1 MGEPMQN
8 GQDAPASNA
17 TAAGD
22 TRPAL
27 DAFFE
32 RRDEVVG
39 ALRGLSDIAASL
51 GTKTLRER
59 VDRELVRKLE
69 EDRFHLVVV
78 GEFNHGKTTFVNAL
92 LGEQAL
98 PVGVTPTTATI
109 HHIRWAERPEASLV
123 TTGGER
129 RAMPFDEAKRF
140 AVGGGAPTD
149 DVDYLEIGYPAPLLR
164 ERILLVD
171 TPGVNDLSLQRADIT
186 YSYIP
191 RADAVL
197 FLLDAGQILKESE
210 RVFLNDKL
218 LKASRDKIVFVITK
232 WDLLSPEEQR
242 EALAYARNHLSTLV
256 KDPVVFPVSSETAL
270 GGDRA
275 ASGLP
280 ELIAHLTRFLAEE
293 RGRILLDNALGEGIG
308 VSQLLGKGIDARR
321 RSIQMKNEEIERR
334 IAALEKDLAGQ
345 AGTIEQRRMA
355 IREDVATI
363 KTAAR
368 KDLDRFVDDVIR
380 QLPNVIDSA
389 KAQDLKQYLPAFL
402 EDAYKQWAEEE
413 TKEIAMQLEQ
423 LAEKTVALVRED
435 ARDSAR
441 RVAAVLGSDARRL
454 EVQVDTIKYDI
465 GVVALMF
472 GGVALMAVN
481 LMAGGILAIAGPA
494 IFAMFARGK
503 IHEEFKKRAK
513 ELAPEVMRETAK
525 KVAPKLDAMIEDFAQ
540 KLDAWVVNAGE
551 ELHREVV
558 EVLKATRDARGT
570 GQEDEAKANA
580 AVEGQAAALAKV
592 SEQIERLRAELW
604 SPRDRVRVA
613 EASPTA

>member
-1 MGEPMQN
+1 MSTVG
-8 GQDAPASNA
+8 
-17 TAAGD
+17 
-22 TRPAL
+22 RPAL

-32 RRDEVVG
+32 RRDEVVN
-39 ALRGLSDIAASL
+39 ALRSL
-51 GTKTLRER
+51 GDVATSIGAKSQRDR

-92 LGEQAL
+92 LGHAAL
-98 PVGVTPTTATI
+98 PVGVTPTTAAI
-109 HHIRWAERPEASLV
+109 HHIRWSDKPEATVVMS
-123 TTGGER
+123 GGER
-129 RAMPFDEAKRF
+129 QPIPFADAKRF
-140 AVGGGAPTD
+140 AVGGGANAEE
-149 DVDYLEIGYPAPLLR
+149 VDYLEIGYPAPLLK

-232 WDLLSPEEQR
+232 WDLLSSDEQR
-242 EALAYARNHLSTLV
+242 EALAYAKNHLSALV
-256 KDPVVFPVSSETAL
+256 KEPVVFPVSAETAL
-270 GGDRA
+270 AGKA
-275 ASGLP
+275 AGSGMP
-280 ELIAHLTRFLAEE
+280 ELVTHLTRFLAEE
-293 RGRILLDNALGEGIG
+293 RGRILLDNALGEGLG
-308 VSQLLGKGIDARR
+308 VSQLLSKGIDARR
-321 RSIQMKNEEIERR
+321 RSIQMKTEEIDRR
-334 IAALEKDLAGQ
+334 IAALEKDLQGT

-355 IREDVATI
+355 IREDVAAI
-363 KTAAR
+363 KAGAR
-368 KDLDRFVDDVIR
+368 KDLDHFVEEVAR

-389 KAQDLKQYLPAFL
+389 KPGDLKQYLPAFL
-402 EDAYKQWAEEE
+402 EDAYKTWAEEE
-413 TKEIAMQLEQ
+413 TKEIAMKLEA

-435 ARDSAR
+435 AHESAK
-441 RVAAVLGSDARRL
+441 RVAAVMGSDARKL
-454 EVQVDTIKYDI
+454 DVQVDTIKYDM

-481 LMAGGILAIAGPA
+481 LMAGGILAVAGPA
-494 IFAMFARGK
+494 IFAMFARSK
-503 IHEEFKKRAK
+503 IHEELKKRAK
-513 ELAPEVMRETAK
+513 EMAPEVMRETAK
-525 KVAPKLDAMIEDFAQ
+525 KVAPKLDALIEEFAQ

-558 EVLKATRDARGT
+558 EVLRATKEARDA
-570 GQEDEAKANA
+570 GQTDEAAANA

-592 SEQIERLRAELW
+592 TERIEKLRGELW
-604 SPRDRVRVA
+604 SPRERVRVT
-613 EASPTA
+613 ETVSVQG